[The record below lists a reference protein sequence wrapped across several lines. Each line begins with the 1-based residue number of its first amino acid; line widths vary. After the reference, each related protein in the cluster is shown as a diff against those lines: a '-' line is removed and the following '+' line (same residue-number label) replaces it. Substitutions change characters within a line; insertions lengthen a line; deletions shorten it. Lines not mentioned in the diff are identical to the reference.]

1 MGLAAAMLLP
11 LAACGG
17 GSTSTTTKAADNGET
32 AATTAGDSATAGTE
46 TAGNTTAANVDTS
59 KFVTI
64 TMLVLGN
71 KPSNGRMEAALAAE
85 NEIYKEKINAEL
97 QLQYIEWTD
106 WQTNYQLTLASG
118 DGSVDLIGTATDWLY
133 AWQMVQKGAFLPL
146 DATMLQT
153 YAPTTYEEVG
163 EDWDLCTKDGSIWFI
178 PEDQY
183 TQWTNH
189 GIYYRGDWATE
200 AGLDTITNFDQLGQY
215 FQYIVDNKEGVIPWD
230 VSGANNTGGLLGGYL
245 GSNLEITTILGVD
258 PAIFTY
264 NNDDPYTV
272 TSPYMDGDTLVEAAK
287 LFKQWSEAGYWR
299 EDVLNYT
306 GDSRDQMYAG
316 KSGADQHHTQTYVT
330 TTRPIM
336 DEKQPGSD
344 LQFFY
349 WGEENNNVTR
359 DLKTHGAMAVSA
371 SSPNPERALM
381 LYDILRNDETAY
393 RLHNYGIEGTDYI
406 VTDDNKLDHP
416 EGYDASTDA
425 LDTNFWYGR
434 MDAYE
439 LDQASW
445 YEGRSELFEEL
456 DSKAHDYALT
466 KFAFDPTNV
475 QTEIAALTEVYNQYI
490 PSLAYGKVDDP
501 EASVT
506 EFRNALKSAGY
517 ETVLAEV
524 QKQLDELKASEG

>member
-17 GSTSTTTKAADNGET
+17 GSTTTTTQATT
-32 AATTAGDSATAGTE
+32 AATEGDGSAAGTE
-46 TAGNTTAANVDTS
+46 TSGDMTAANVDTS

-118 DGSVDLIGTATDWLY
+118 DGSIDLVGTATDWLY
-133 AWQMVQKGAFLPL
+133 AWQLVQKGAFLPL
-146 DATMLQT
+146 DDTMLQA
-153 YAPTTYEEVG
+153 YAPSTYEAVG
-163 EDWDLCTKDGSIWFI
+163 EDWDLCTLDGSIWFI

-189 GIYYRGDWATE
+189 GIYYRGDWAAE
-200 AGLDTITNFDQLGQY
+200 AGLEDVSNFEELGEY

-272 TSPYMDGDTLVEAAK
+272 TSPYMEGDTLVEAAK
-287 LFKQWSEAGYWR
+287 LFKEWSDAGYWR

-306 GDSRDQMYAG
+306 GDSRDGMYAG
-316 KSGADQHHTQTYVT
+316 TSGADQHHTQTYVT

-344 LQFFY
+344 LQYFY
-349 WGEENNNVTR
+349 WGEDNNNVTR
-359 DLKTHGAMAVSA
+359 DLKTHGAMAVAA
-371 SSPNPERALM
+371 SSANPERALM
-381 LYDILRNDETAY
+381 LYDLLRNDETLY
-393 RLHNYGIEGTDYI
+393 RLHNYGIEGEDYV
-406 VTDDNKLDHP
+406 VTDDGELDRP
-416 EGYDASTDA
+416 EGYDATTDA

-434 MDAYE
+434 MDEYE
-439 LDQASW
+439 LTPVSNYDGAA
-445 YEGRSELFEEL
+445 ELYEEL

-466 KFAFDPTNV
+466 KFAFDATNV

-490 PSLAYGKVDDP
+490 PSLAYGKFEDP
-501 EASVT
+501 EAAVA
-506 EFRNALKSAGY
+506 EFRAALTSAGY
-517 ETVLAEV
+517 DTVLAEV